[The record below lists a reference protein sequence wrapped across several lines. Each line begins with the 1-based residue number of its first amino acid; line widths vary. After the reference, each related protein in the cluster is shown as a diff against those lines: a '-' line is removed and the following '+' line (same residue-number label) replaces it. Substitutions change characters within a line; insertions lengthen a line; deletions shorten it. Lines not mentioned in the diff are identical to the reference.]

1 MRYLLALAAAAASL
15 VTGCSDPKAASEKNF
30 EAAIQSYLD
39 TAYPKCYFNRQF
51 PTTNE
56 FDIGGSTAVL
66 QAMARAGLLVEKEA
80 SRKEVP
86 QWGGGKKV
94 VVKSSFDLTD
104 EGRKFYKP
112 DAVKTLRGE
121 DIGGFCFGR
130 ATVTAITQF
139 SEPADMF
146 GHRIS
151 RVSYTYTVSGLPDWA
166 KAPEMTS
173 VLKALQADAASAA
186 EPVKALDA
194 LVLTNTGWVHEK
206 LFKKP

>member
-1 MRYLLALAAAAASL
+1 MRYTLALAAAAAWL
-15 VTGCSDPKAASEKNF
+15 ATGCSDPKAASEKNF

-39 TAYPKCYFNRQF
+39 TAYPKCYFTRQF

-56 FDIGGSTAVL
+56 FDIGGSGAVL
-66 QAMARAGLLVEKEA
+66 QALTQAGLLVEKEE
-80 SRKEVP
+80 SRKEVA

-104 EGRKFYKP
+104 EGRKFYQP
-112 DAVKTLRGE
+112 DAVKRPGGE
-121 DIGGFCFGR
+121 AIGGFCFGR
-130 ATVTAITQF
+130 AAVKAITQF

-151 RVSYTYTVSGLPDWA
+151 RVSYSYTVSELPGWA
-166 KAPEMTS
+166 KKPEITS
-173 VLKALQADAASAA
+173 ALKALQADAASAE